1 MTTDNSP
8 PATGNRQPATPTA
21 RLTLALGANLG
32 NREETLAAARRAISK
47 QIGPIVATSTLLQTP
62 AWGVTDQPDFLNQ
75 VIVVDIAIDL
85 PLHPRPRLHRL
96 LDITQKIEQKLG
108 LDRSKKQHW
117 GPRVC
122 DIDLIFL
129 DDLHYEDDRIS
140 LPHPWWA
147 ERDFVGGLIRTELQE
162 VLPFPGQI

>member
-1 MTTDNSP
+1 MTSNNGRHP
-8 PATGNRQPATPTA
+8 

-32 NREETLAAARRAISK
+32 DRSATLAAARRAISER
-47 QIGPIVATSTLLQTP
+47 IGPIIATTTLLQTP
-62 AWGVTDQPDFLNQ
+62 AWGVRNQPDFLNQ
-75 VIVVDIAIDL
+75 VIVVDVTIDL

-96 LDITQKIEQKLG
+96 LDITQKTEQQLG

-122 DIDLIFL
+122 DLDLIFL
-129 DDLHYEDDRIS
+129 DDLRYEDERIS

-147 ERDFVGGLIRTELQE
+147 ARDFVGGLINRELRQ
-162 VLPFPGQI
+162 VLPFPGKY